1 MKRAFQAQHQI
12 AAHPWSHSDL
22 EGLDNDGVRL
32 EMRKIENAFRQILG
46 VVPRYMR
53 PPYGEHSERVR
64 AIMEE
69 MGYIMILW
77 DVDHLDGSHSASPSL
92 PIFSAS
98 SSSPDEADE
107 DTRWEEEDDSDELV
121 MSAESDDTP
130 FQQLPM
136 TQESS
141 SVHDSQQQQH
151 HHYHHHDEDKPV
163 FSSSSSN
170 KWAEAVRGVPHLA
183 LDRDAMVVSGIY
195 QEVTSVW
202 AVEYVQSLGLDIMP
216 VAQCL
221 GETDPRLWYKEITE
235 PADPASLPRSCYL

>member
-1 MKRAFQAQHQI
+1 MGVFLGQESQRLLKRAFQAQHQI

-22 EGLDNDGVRL
+22 EGLDDDEIRM
-32 EMRKIENAFRQILG
+32 EMRKIEDAFRGILG

-77 DVDHLDGSHSASPSL
+77 DVDRLEGGRL
-92 PIFSAS
+92 PYS
-98 SSSPDEADE
+98 SSSSQETE
-107 DTRWEEEDDSDELV
+107 DARWEEEDDSDELM
-121 MSAESDDTP
+121 MSAESNDTP
-130 FQQLPM
+130 AQQTTM
-136 TQESS
+136 A
-141 SVHDSQQQQH
+141 HHQH
-151 HHYHHHDEDKPV
+151 RHGEDKSM

-170 KWAEAVRGVPHLA
+170 KWAEAVRGLPYLT
-183 LDRDAMVVSGIY
+183 LDRDDMVMSGIY
-195 QEVTSVW
+195 QEASSVW

-235 PADPASLPRSCYL
+235 PAEPASLPLSCYL